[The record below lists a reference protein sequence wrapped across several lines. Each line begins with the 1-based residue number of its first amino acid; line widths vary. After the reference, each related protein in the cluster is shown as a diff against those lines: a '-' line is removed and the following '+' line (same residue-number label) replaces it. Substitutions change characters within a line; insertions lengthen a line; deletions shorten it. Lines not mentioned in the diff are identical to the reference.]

1 MTEPK
6 EHMDSKAS
14 KKEFFR
20 SILDGSLLTRELIL
34 SNLRFILYLV
44 FLGLLYIAN
53 RNHAEHLLRE
63 TIKLKKEI
71 EELKAEQLSVSSKL
85 MQISQQSEV
94 QKLMQQQQLD
104 LSNSD
109 KPPFKITLTCR
120 K

>member
-1 MTEPK
+1 MNEQQEHIDPK
-6 EHMDSKAS
+6 TS
-14 KKEFFR
+14 KKQFLR
-20 SILDGSLLTRELIL
+20 SIIDGSLLTRELIL
-34 SNLRFILYLV
+34 KHLPFISYLLL
-44 FLGLLYIAN
+44 LGLIYIAN

-63 TIKLKKEI
+63 TIQLKKEI

-94 QKLMQQQQLD
+94 EKLMQQQQLD

-109 KPPFKITLTCR
+109 KPPFKITIPCR